1 MRVRI
6 IDLKEEEGGGGEQ
19 EKKKQRI
26 DTNDVSR
33 LFKKYITLIEKVICE

>member
-26 DTNDVSR
+26 DTNDV
-33 LFKKYITLIEKVICE
+33 Y